1 MKEINIHNYI
11 LGEDSCLV
19 DALKIINKN
28 ETYQIAL
35 IVNKKKKTNRN
46 NS

>member
-35 IVNKKKKTNRN
+35 IVNKKKTNRN

>member
-11 LGEDSCLV
+11 LSEDSSLV
-19 DALKIINKN
+19 DALKVINKN

-35 IVNKKKKTNRN
+35 IVNKKK
-46 NS
+46 S